1 MENIYSNIYS
11 FNKKTLKQTIK
22 LLKQGNIAG
31 LPTETVYG
39 LAGNAYSKKAVIKI
53 FKLKNRPK
61 FNPLIIHYHKLSKIN
76 KDVNVNKNFFKLY
89 KKFCPG
95 PLTFVLKKKK
105 DSKIVSLAT
114 ANLDTEAVRF
124 PKHKVIRSILKFIDF
139 PLAMPS
145 ANLSSGLSP
154 VNAFDVFEEFGNKI
168 KTIINGGSSKFGIE
182 STVIDL
188 TGKPKVLRPG
198 SISEKQIKRVLNT
211 NLVNKKNKIRSPG
224 MLKKHYSPGIPVII
238 GQKPIDQKYAY
249 IVFGKKYKNNKNYF
263 NLSKKGN
270 LKEAAANLY
279 KTMRKIKKKGY
290 KKIFVSKIPNKGP
303 GLAMNDR
310 LRRASN

>member
-114 ANLDTEAVRF
+114 ANLDTVAVRF